1 MYTPLFLTLYND
13 TMKMKKY
20 IIAGILLSAAT
31 TLHAQYVEDGMR
43 FSMQDIGSTARF
55 KGLGNAQTALG
66 GDLSSISGNPAGLGF
81 FNSSDAAISFGYLG
95 NMNEAN
101 YYGNSINNQ
110 EGYMA
115 INQLGV
121 VLNFPSRRFEN
132 QSLESGWLNFNLGIG
147 YSRTNDFRNT
157 IEFQGENNNSSFTDM
172 LSDNY
177 DFIPYDVWG
186 YDGYMVEYSEQEGY
200 YFPTT
205 SESVSNFQNNSDQRS
220 GSQYDAHISFGAN
233 YENRLY
239 LGASIG
245 LSGIQFNSDRV
256 FDEVGDMKTKAEM
269 QAVAPGSVFLDPSDP
284 ASDYLGQ
291 GYELSYSTRQA
302 VTASGFKATL
312 GLIYKPTENV
322 NLGFSATTPT
332 WYSVSEDYSMLFD
345 SWIVDI
351 NDDSELFHYASPD
364 NEESV
369 YYDEYNLRTPYKLSA
384 GVSAMFDQGL
394 LSVDVD
400 YIDYTSMRISDDSQA
415 TEDIKSTYQQAVNAR
430 IGGEYKITPQ
440 FAIRAGY
447 GYVGSSMQEIDNSR
461 QTISG
466 GLGYRVNNIYLDLS
480 YQNKNYNWEFTPYQS
495 IVNVPENAALNS
507 TRNDVVLTVG
517 IKF

>member
-1 MYTPLFLTLYND
+1 
-13 TMKMKKY
+13 MKLKTY
-20 IIAGILLSAAT
+20 IIAGLLLGTASS
-31 TLHAQYVEDGMR
+31 LQAQYVEDGMR

-55 KGLGNAQTALG
+55 KGLGDAHTALG

-95 NMNEAN
+95 NMNKAS
-101 YYGNSINNQ
+101 YYGNTLENQ

-121 VLNFPSRRFEN
+121 VLNFPARRFAN

-157 IEFQGENNNSSFTDM
+157 IEFQGENNSSSFTDM

-177 DFIPYDVWG
+177 DFMPYDDWG

-205 SESVSNFQNNSDQRS
+205 SESTTNFQNNSDQRS

-233 YENRLY
+233 YENRFY

-245 LSGIQFNSDRV
+245 LSGIQFTSDRI

-269 QAVAPGSVFLDPSDP
+269 QDIAPGSIFLDPSDP
-284 ASDYLGQ
+284 ASDFLGQ
-291 GYELSYSTRQA
+291 GYELSYSTRQSLN
-302 VTASGFKATL
+302 ASGVKATL
-312 GLIYKPTENV
+312 GLIYKPVDNV
-322 NLGFSATTPT
+322 QLGLTATTPT
-332 WYSVSEDYSMLFD
+332 WYTVREDYSMFFD
-345 SWIVDI
+345 SWIVDL

-364 NEESV
+364 GDEAA

-394 LSVDVD
+394 LSVDLD
-400 YIDYTSMRISDDSQA
+400 YIDYTSMRISDDPAA
-415 TEDIKSTYQQAVNAR
+415 TEEIKSNYKQSINAR
-430 IGGEYKITPQ
+430 VGGEFKLTPQ

-447 GYVGSSMQEIDNSR
+447 GYAGSSMEAIDNSR

-480 YQNKNYNWEFTPYQS
+480 YQNKSYNWEFTPYQS
-495 IVNVPENAALNS
+495 VVNLPENSYLSN
-507 TRNDVVLTVG
+507 TRNDVVLTLG